1 MLSHMNRTLF
11 KKKFN
16 ANGPAV
22 FPVIHVLD
30 IDQALRNV
38 EIAKSNDVAG
48 VFLINHD
55 FPIEPFLPIIKA
67 VREKHPDIWLGL
79 NFLAVTGKIAFPIL
93 ARLESDG
100 CRIDGYWADDARI
113 DESRTAIDQP
123 EAAEI
128 QNIKKQCGWSG
139 VYFGGTAF
147 KKQRAVKDCDLHTC
161 AAIAANWM
169 DVVTTS
175 GVATGIEAGTDKVT
189 LFRQHVSNHTL
200 GLASGITPEN
210 VSDYANDLDAILI
223 ATGISQPGD
232 FYNLDPA
239 LLNNLI
245 VNIKNHEQ

>member
-1 MLSHMNRTLF
+1 MNRSLF
-11 KKKFN
+11 KKEFN
-16 ANGPAV
+16 VNGPAV

-30 IDQALRNV
+30 IEQALRNV
-38 EIAKSNDVAG
+38 EIAKRNAVAG

-67 VREKHPDIWLGL
+67 VREKNPNLWLGL

-93 ARLESDG
+93 AKLESED

-113 DESRTAIDQP
+113 DESRDVSDQP

-128 QNIKKQCGWSG
+128 LKIKKQCGWSG
-139 VYFGGTAF
+139 LYFGGTAF
-147 KKQRAVKDCDLHTC
+147 KKQREVKDCDLHTC

-175 GVATGIEAGTDKVT
+175 GAATGMEAGTDKVA
-189 LFRQHVSNHTL
+189 LFRQHVCDHAL

-210 VSDYANDLDAILI
+210 VNDYASDLDAILI

-232 FYNLDPA
+232 FYNLDQA

-245 VNIKNHEQ
+245 VNINNHEQ

>member
-1 MLSHMNRTLF
+1 MNRAHF
-11 KKKFN
+11 KKEFN
-16 ANGPAV
+16 VNGPAV
-22 FPVIHVLD
+22 FPVIHVLNVE
-30 IDQALRNV
+30 QALRNIELV
-38 EIAKSNDVAG
+38 ESHAVAG

-55 FPIEPFLPIIKA
+55 FPVEPFLPIVKA
-67 VREKHPDIWLGL
+67 VREKQPDIWLGL

-93 ARLESDG
+93 AKLESED

-113 DESRTAIDQP
+113 DESREADDQP

-128 QNIKKQCGWSG
+128 LNIKKQCGWSG
-139 VYFGGTAF
+139 LYFGGTAF
-147 KKQRAVKDCDLHTC
+147 KKQREVKESDWHIS

-175 GVATGIEAGTDKVT
+175 GVATGIEAGTDKVS
-189 LFRQHVSNHTL
+189 LFRQHVCNHAL

-210 VSDYANDLDAILI
+210 VSDYASDLDAILI

-232 FYNLDPA
+232 FYNLDPT

-245 VNIKNHEQ
+245 ENLNNHEQKR